1 MIWWFIWMSLWIRRH
16 ILVAYFS
23 SSEKWLLISLRCSP
37 RKLET
42 ESWVPYTSYSTNTQC
57 KFDDYHSECFKLIQQ
72 LITDRNL
79 ILILFLHLGC
89 ISLHPQLKKKKY
101 KEFFRISYQLV
112 SSKRVQNGILMWS
125 LQIYIQI
132 YLIYA
137 LSAGVCVCVC
147 VYIHKIHWLFYSLF
161 IQLTCIMCS
170 LLTDRCEDKNHLPMR
185 SIQVTEKMVMY
196 PKGKE
201 DQTS

>member
-1 MIWWFIWMSLWIRRH
+1 MSTLHVLFYKHTMQIWWLSFRMFPTDSTTYNRQKFNFNFVFTFGMYFITP
-16 ILVAYFS
+16 AT
-23 SSEKWLLISLRCSP
+23 K
-37 RKLET
+37 
-42 ESWVPYTSYSTNTQC
+42 
-57 KFDDYHSECFKLIQQ
+57 
-72 LITDRNL
+72 
-79 ILILFLHLGC
+79 
-89 ISLHPQLKKKKY
+89 KKKKY

-161 IQLTCIMCS
+161 IQLTCIKCS